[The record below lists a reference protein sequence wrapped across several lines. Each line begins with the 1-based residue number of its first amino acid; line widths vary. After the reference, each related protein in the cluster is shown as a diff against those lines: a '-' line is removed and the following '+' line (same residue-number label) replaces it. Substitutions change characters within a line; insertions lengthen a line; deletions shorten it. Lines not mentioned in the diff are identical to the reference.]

1 MLLTGTLEHAHFKA
15 WEREARVCITHASK
29 GTLIFI
35 VGPSGAGK
43 STLRRYLEETSYRS
57 DTDSSKNQIPLVS
70 VLATNSE
77 SGYFSSK
84 DFYSRMLDQLGDPF
98 RRIGALAGSP
108 QAKEMTPEQ
117 LDFLGETFWGS
128 IRVPM
133 TETKIRRAFEC
144 LAQAVHVQAI
154 FIDEAQS
161 MCLTHVN
168 RSPSDHLESLKIL
181 AEKLGIVIFLFGTY
195 ELLNI
200 WNHSAQLNRRSHL
213 IHLQR
218 YDADLDEDRAAFYAV
233 LRMYSKAIGFEE
245 TNTLSKHAATTLA
258 WTFGVFGEVEKLFE
272 RARFIALAQ
281 GRNEL
286 RWQDIEAAK
295 YTPIQMER
303 LRHEIETGEA
313 QVRGELPKAPEA
325 APVKRG
331 RKYPGRRNP
340 VRDPCGPQP

>member
-1 MLLTGTLEHAHFKA
+1 
-15 WEREARVCITHASK
+15 
-29 GTLIFI
+29 
-35 VGPSGAGK
+35 K
-43 STLRRYLEETSYRS
+43 STLRSHLERTSYRS
-57 DTDSSKNQIPLVS
+57 DANSSKNQISLVS

-98 RRIGALAGSP
+98 RRVGALAGSP
-108 QAKEMTPEQ
+108 QAKQMTSEQ

-128 IRVPM
+128 IRVSM

-144 LAQAVHVQAI
+144 LAQAVDVQAI
-154 FIDEAQS
+154 FVDEAQS

-181 AEKLGIVIFLFGTY
+181 AEKLGIIIFLFGTY
-195 ELLNI
+195 ELLEI

-213 IHLQR
+213 IHLRR
-218 YDADLDEDRAAFYAV
+218 YDADLKEDRYAFYSV
-233 LRMYSKAIGFEE
+233 LRMYSKAIGFEDSHV
-245 TNTLSKHAATTLA
+245 LSKHAAAILS

-272 RARFIALAQ
+272 RARFTALAQ
-281 GRNEL
+281 GRDGL

-303 LRHEIETGEA
+303 LRHEIEIGEA
-313 QVRGELPKAPEA
+313 RVGGELPKVPKAVPTR
-325 APVKRG
+325 RG
-331 RKYPGRRNP
+331 SKHPGRRNP

>member
-29 GTLIFI
+29 GTLVFV

-43 STLRRYLEETSYRS
+43 STLRSHLEGTSYRS
-57 DTDSSKNQIPLVS
+57 DADPSKNQIPLVS

-84 DFYSRMLDQLGDPF
+84 DFYSRMLGQLGDPF
-98 RRIGALAGSP
+98 RREGTLAGSP
-108 QAKEMTPEQ
+108 QAKQMTPEQ
-117 LDFLGETFWGS
+117 LDFLGEPFWDS
-128 IRVPM
+128 IRVSM

-144 LAQAVHVQAI
+144 LAQAVHLQAI
-154 FIDEAQS
+154 FVDEAQS

-181 AEKLGIVIFLFGTY
+181 AERLGIIIFLFGTY
-195 ELLNI
+195 DLLDI

-218 YDADLDEDRAAFYAV
+218 YDTDLDADRAAFYSV

-245 TNTLSKHAATTLA
+245 PATLSKHAETVLA

-272 RARFIALAQ
+272 RARFTALAQ
-281 GRNEL
+281 GRDGL
-286 RWQDIEAAK
+286 RWQDIEEAK
-295 YTPIQMER
+295 YTPIQTER
-303 LRHEIETGEA
+303 LKHEIETGEA
-313 QVRGELPKAPEA
+313 RVKGELPKPAKA
-325 APVKRG
+325 APAKRG
-331 RKYPGRRNP
+331 SKHPGRRNP